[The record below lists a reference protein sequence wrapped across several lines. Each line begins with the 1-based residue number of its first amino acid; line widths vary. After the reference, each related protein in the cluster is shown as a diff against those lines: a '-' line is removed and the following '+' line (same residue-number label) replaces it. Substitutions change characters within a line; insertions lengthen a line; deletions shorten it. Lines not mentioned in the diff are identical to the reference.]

1 MDSARTAGAD
11 DDLAVEAAVFA
22 ATAADIHHVVIGGR
36 DIVRDGEHLLVQD
49 VPGELAA
56 AIQAILA

>member
-1 MDSARTAGAD
+1 M
-11 DDLAVEAAVFA
+11 
-22 ATAADIHHVVIGGR
+22 IGGR